1 MRRLPGHP
9 LILDVITSQLVTFSV
24 PGQGIFLDLPPHV
37 PQSYLEE
44 SQEDVKLVC
53 AVFVE
58 NAATE

>member
-24 PGQGIFLDLPPHV
+24 PGQGIFLDLPPCV
-37 PQSYLEE
+37 PQSLLEE
-44 SQEDVKLVC
+44 FQDDVKLAC